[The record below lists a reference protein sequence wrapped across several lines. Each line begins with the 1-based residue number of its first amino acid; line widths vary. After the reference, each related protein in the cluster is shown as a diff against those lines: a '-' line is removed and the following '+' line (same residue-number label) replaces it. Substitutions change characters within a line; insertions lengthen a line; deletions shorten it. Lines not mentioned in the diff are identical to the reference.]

1 MGTGQLIL
9 RFTAVEYVLLTSM
22 PRNIPCS
29 IPCLVRPPNT
39 ASCAFFA
46 VALAISATGMGQ
58 LYLEMDLGGG
68 RRSLTYSDRVPC
80 TRGQWKPYLSFLLE
94 LFRQFDEKC
103 RIFDDEDGNS
113 DTSSEG
119 CGTAGGSGEGV
130 HTQKRSSGSVTEF
143 SRYVNYTIG
152 FSDLKNPGN
161 HWTSPQI
168 HRLVWS
174 FGEDRQGKVYSNG
187 NTP

>member
-1 MGTGQLIL
+1 MGMGQLIL

-68 RRSLTYSDRVPC
+68 RRSLTYSNRVPC

-130 HTQKRSSGSVTEF
+130 HTQKRSSGSVAEF
-143 SRYVNYTIG
+143 RATSTTPSDSATSKTPGTTGLHLKYTA
-152 FSDLKNPGN
+152 
-161 HWTSPQI
+161 
-168 HRLVWS
+168 
-174 FGEDRQGKVYSNG
+174 
-187 NTP
+187 